1 MSFGASSNDHRR
13 SSSGI
18 PVPTSR
24 PTIKALAIRPPPPP
38 SGKPPERNRNFSRL
52 DVSVPVSVP
61 RDNKDDGGC
70 WVLGMDATKQDA
82 IMRSETTGLG

>member
-24 PTIKALAIRPPPPP
+24 PTIKALAIRAR
-38 SGKPPERNRNFSRL
+38 PERNRNFSRL